1 MFLIKIRC
9 RLKVVLIALWGVVL
23 WAAVTRLCENS
34 GYSNS
39 AVWAFLAIWLSW
51 LYLIVKLEIQKLISW

>member
-1 MFLIKIRC
+1 MFLIKTRC
-9 RLKVVLIALWGVVL
+9 RLKLVLLVLWGAVL